1 MSWTLGVCYVLA
13 RCTKWGKGWK
23 PPVSYNLPSV
33 TGQWAEIDCRRQPSP
48 VAVDENFMR
57 IIAVADE
64 DNISAGA
71 NDSTWRRT
79 ATILMLLV
87 VVVVVAVAPSSDDDC
102 VIVARL
108 FINPRRRG
116 DLCEHTKR
124 RRRRSS
130 ISSSSRSYMPSIVSP
145 AISVRPSTTDAVAL
159 IQSTRITSKQSR
171 RSLGLHRPAPRDTW
185 LTRLSQRLFRTA
197 ECVSVQSEVHYE
209 SVHRK
214 TEVAGEDR
222 VPVNWYERSK
232 CVYIIHIN
240 VVAKKDGSKPRYL
253 HCNNVYQLLFW
264 GTVLPGATKML
275 QCFLF
280 QHENRNIHVVHEYF
294 LSPNILCLFRTYV
307 FANLFI
313 FIPFIWHFEKW
324 CSNKFSV
331 QFCCS
336 TA

>member
-1 MSWTLGVCYVLA
+1 MTRRDVARQRYWCCWWWLWLWRWLPLAMMIVLLLRDSLLIPGVAATYVSTPNA
-13 RCTKWGKGWK
+13 
-23 PPVSYNLPSV
+23 
-33 TGQWAEIDCRRQPSP
+33 A
-48 VAVDENFMR
+48 
-57 IIAVADE
+57 AVA
-64 DNISAGA
+64 AA
-71 NDSTWRRT
+71 
-79 ATILMLLV
+79 A
-87 VVVVVAVAPSSDDDC
+87 AA
-102 VIVARL
+102 AAAA
-108 FINPRRRG
+108 
-116 DLCEHTKR
+116 
-124 RRRRSS
+124 
-130 ISSSSRSYMPSIVSP
+130 SYMPSIVSP

-214 TEVAGEDR
+214 TEVVGEDR

-294 LSPNILCLFRTYV
+294 FSPNILCLFRTYV

-313 FIPFIWHFEKW
+313 FIPFI
-324 CSNKFSV
+324 
-331 QFCCS
+331 
-336 TA
+336 